1 MIITHASVADLDGI
15 LALEQDG
22 FAPGE
27 QWSHSLWADELAAPD
42 HLVLT
47 NTDADGQLLGVATF
61 TVAEDMADLQRV
73 VVHSRARGRGV
84 GASLVRAGLEWAE
97 ALGANRMLL
106 EVRTDN
112 LPAVALYHRLG
123 FDKVSCRADYY
134 GPGRDAYVMLRAL
147 GEDDDA
153 WALGR

>member
-1 MIITHASVADLDGI
+1 MIITHASAADLDGI

-22 FAPGE
+22 FDPAE
-27 QWSHSLWADELAAPD
+27 QWSHALWSDEIAAPD

-47 NTDADGQLLGVATF
+47 NSDADGQLQGVATF

-73 VVHSRARGRGV
+73 VVHPRARGRGV
-84 GASLVRAGLEWAE
+84 GSSLVRAGLEWAE

-112 LPAVALYHRLG
+112 LAAVALYRRLG
-123 FDKVSCRADYY
+123 FDQISCRRDYY
-134 GPGRDAYVMLRAL
+134 GPGRDAYVMLRPL
-147 GEDDDA
+147 GEDEDV
-153 WALGR
+153 WALSR